1 MNPDGTVQ
9 AMIDNCA
16 ECQRLRSEHRAAIF
30 ATHDLRNRGVI
41 IELMQDS
48 EKVLKFKIE
57 LDTLER
63 RSAALKELIVDHQ
76 NRCHPVA

>member
-1 MNPDGTVQ
+1 MTIQVTTDS
-9 AMIDNCA
+9 CA
-16 ECQRLRSEHRAAIF
+16 ECQRLRSEHLASIL

-41 IELMQDS
+41 IELTQDT
-48 EKVLKFKIE
+48 EKTLKFKNE

-76 NRCHPVA
+76 KRCHPGA